1 MRIAVSPLGTSIV
14 LNGPATRVVS
24 LASGTTEALF
34 AVGAGETVVG
44 VTPWCSRY
52 VPGLAA
58 PVVAEY
64 VAGDPEAV
72 RAVRPDLVLA
82 TDGVQLP
89 LARRLSAAG
98 LPVYVLPV
106 PRSRAGILENLIL
119 AGALVGR
126 VAEARALCDRLE
138 AECAALAAAAP
149 ARPPRAYAELW
160 FGPHAR
166 RPGGLSFVTDL
177 LRLAGLDP
185 VHASRADGYAEPD
198 LEEVARLAPEVVVV
212 FSEPEHP
219 VDAAALVAAR
229 GWDRAFAPRL
239 VVSDVARGRNLIHDG
254 PSFVETARWLRAEVH
269 GEGPA
274 SRPPSPTPS

>member
-1 MRIAVSPLGTSIV
+1 MRIPVPSLGASLV
-14 LNGPATRVVS
+14 LDGPATRVVS

-34 AVGAGETVVG
+34 AIGAGGAVAG
-44 VTPWCSRY
+44 VTPWCARY
-52 VPGLAA
+52 VPGLSA
-58 PVVAEY
+58 PVVSEY
-64 VAGDPEAV
+64 VSGDPEGV

-98 LPVYVLPV
+98 LPVFVLPV
-106 PRSRAGILENLIL
+106 PRTRAGILENVVL

-138 AECAALAAAAP
+138 AECAALAAAGP

-160 FGPHAR
+160 FGPHVR

-185 VHASRADGYAEPD
+185 VHASRADAYAEPD
-198 LEEVARLAPEVVVV
+198 VEEVARLAPEVVVV

-219 VDAAALVAAR
+219 VDAAALVEAR
-229 GWDRAFAPRL
+229 GWDRAFAPR
-239 VVSDVARGRNLIHDG
+239 VVASDVARGRNLIHDG
-254 PSFVETARWLRAEVH
+254 PSFVETARWLRERVH
-269 GEGPA
+269 GERIP
-274 SRPPSPTPS
+274 R